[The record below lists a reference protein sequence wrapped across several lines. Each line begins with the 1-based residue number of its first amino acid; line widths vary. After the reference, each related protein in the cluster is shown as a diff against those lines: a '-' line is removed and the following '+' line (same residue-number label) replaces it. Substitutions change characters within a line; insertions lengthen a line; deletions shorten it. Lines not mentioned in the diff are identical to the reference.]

1 MNLTL
6 LILSIAAFVLFLM
19 GALVVFLR
27 SMARTGQYLPSWRIT
42 DHGIRCYDCGVMML
56 NGRPPYAR
64 GVCSICKNH
73 YY

>member
-1 MNLTL
+1 MTLTL
-6 LILSIAAFVLFLM
+6 LILSIAIFVLFLM
-19 GALVVFLR
+19 AATVVTLLSLR
-27 SMARTGQYLPSWRIT
+27 HTGKYLPSWRIT
-42 DHGIRCYDCGVMML
+42 DHGIRCYDCGVMMM